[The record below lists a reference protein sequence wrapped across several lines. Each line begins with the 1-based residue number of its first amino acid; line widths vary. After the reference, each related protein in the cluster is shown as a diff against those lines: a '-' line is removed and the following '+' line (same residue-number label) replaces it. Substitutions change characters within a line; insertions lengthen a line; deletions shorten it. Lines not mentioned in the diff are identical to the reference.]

1 MREVSGIAQH
11 LWQAGHCVLLFEYYG
26 HGQVNGTRVTLGYR
40 EVQDFLGAVAYA
52 KHRAP
57 QTRLGALGYSMG
69 AAVTILG
76 SAHTDAVEALILDSA
91 FATQWRAIEMTVRR
105 LLRLP
110 PHTPRVLLSVLCSI
124 TDLLFG
130 LLMGYRFRQ
139 AEPVRSMA
147 SLAPRPIF
155 IIHGLDDSV
164 VSPQDA
170 YLLYEAAQSPKEL
183 WLLAGAKHGRAYNT
197 ARTTYTERVLHFFHQ
212 HLSPSEVVPLS
223 DALTSQREQE
233 VCVL

>member
-1 MREVSGIAQH
+1 M
-11 LWQAGHCVLLFEYYG
+11 
-26 HGQVNGTRVTLGYR
+26 
-40 EVQDFLGAVAYA
+40 
-52 KHRAP
+52 K
-57 QTRLGALGYSMG
+57 
-69 AAVTILG
+69 
-76 SAHTDAVEALILDSA
+76 
-91 FATQWRAIEMTVRR
+91 VRR

-155 IIHGLDDSV
+155 IIHGLADSV

-170 YLLYEAAQSPKEL
+170 CLLYEAAQSPKEL
-183 WLLAGAKHGRAYNT
+183 WLLPGAKHARAYNT
-197 ARTTYTERVLHFFHQ
+197 ARTTYTERVIHFFQQ

-223 DALTSQREQE
+223 VALTSQREQE